1 MRPRLHA
8 LVTEQLRIVQ
18 QQIADFHVLERQL
31 AQVLQRLQ
39 TAVPTHH
46 ADGCRCLDSEAPEE
60 QELFQHS
67 LPLKSKGEAMRTSTL
82 EPLTMLAPAS
92 LSEPNSAGNEH
103 CGCGCGCEVSF
114 TQLALP
120 QNTMERRSD
129 EERVQPTQ
137 S

>member
-1 MRPRLHA
+1 MP
-8 LVTEQLRIVQ
+8 
-18 QQIADFHVLERQL
+18 
-31 AQVLQRLQ
+31 
-39 TAVPTHH
+39 
-46 ADGCRCLDSEAPEE
+46 
-60 QELFQHS
+60 
-67 LPLKSKGEAMRTSTL
+67 TSTL

-92 LSEPNSAGNEH
+92 LSEHNGAGNEH

-129 EERVQPTQ
+129 KERVQPTQ